1 MRPFGKEKQIFISHS
16 SKDKGDVEKLVPFLN
31 GQEIPV
37 WFDQYSIPV
46 SESITNS
53 VQEEIDNSSSVLF
66 WITKNFLASSWC
78 KFEMTA
84 FIKKL
89 VEENGKVF
97 MVLDD
102 EISTKEFPVF
112 LRDIKYIK
120 KAGRDIYEIAGEI
133 IKVLKQELRS
143 GYF

>member
-1 MRPFGKEKQIFISHS
+1 
-16 SKDKGDVEKLVPFLN
+16 
-31 GQEIPV
+31 
-37 WFDQYSIPV
+37 
-46 SESITNS
+46 
-53 VQEEIDNSSSVLF
+53 
-66 WITKNFLASSWC
+66 
-78 KFEMTA
+78 MTA

-102 EISTKEFPVF
+102 EISTKELPVF

-120 KAGRDIYEIAGEI
+120 KERRDIYEIAGEI
-133 IKVLKQELRS
+133 IKVLKQELQS